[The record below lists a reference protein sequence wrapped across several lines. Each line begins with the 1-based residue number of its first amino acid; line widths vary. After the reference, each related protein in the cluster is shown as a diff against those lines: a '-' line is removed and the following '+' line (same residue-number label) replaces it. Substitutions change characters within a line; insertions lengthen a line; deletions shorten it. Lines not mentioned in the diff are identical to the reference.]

1 MFYFLVKL
9 LLEEVV
15 WNGKVVIYFDIDV
28 EDDND
33 WSVDIFI
40 FLYE

>member
-15 WNGKVVIYFDIDV
+15 WNGKVVIYFYKDV

-33 WSVDIFI
+33 LKVDIFI
-40 FLYE
+40 FSYV

>member
-1 MFYFLVKL
+1 MFYFLVKS

>member
-40 FLYE
+40 FLYV

>member
-15 WNGKVVIYFDIDV
+15 WNGKVVIYFDKDV

>member
-15 WNGKVVIYFDIDV
+15 WNGKVAIYFDKDV

>member
-15 WNGKVVIYFDIDV
+15 WNGKVVKYFYKDV

>member
-15 WNGKVVIYFDIDV
+15 WNGKVVIYFYKDV

>member
-15 WNGKVVIYFDIDV
+15 WNGKVVIYFDKDV

-40 FLYE
+40 FLNE

>member
-15 WNGKVVIYFDIDV
+15 WNGKVVIYFYKDI

-40 FLYE
+40 FSYV

>member
-1 MFYFLVKL
+1 MFYFLVKS

-15 WNGKVVIYFDIDV
+15 WNGKVVIYFDKDV

>member
-1 MFYFLVKL
+1 MFYFLVKS

-15 WNGKVVIYFDIDV
+15 WNGKVVIYFYKDV

>member
-15 WNGKVVIYFDIDV
+15 WNGKVVIYFYKDV

-40 FLYE
+40 FSYV

>member
-33 WSVDIFI
+33 WSLDIFI
-40 FLYE
+40 F

>member
-1 MFYFLVKL
+1 MFYFLVKS

-15 WNGKVVIYFDIDV
+15 WNGKVAIYFDIDV

>member
-1 MFYFLVKL
+1 MFYFLIKS

-15 WNGKVVIYFDIDV
+15 WNGKVVIYFYKDV

-40 FLYE
+40 FLYV

>member
-1 MFYFLVKL
+1 MFYFLIKL

-40 FLYE
+40 FSYV

>member
-15 WNGKVVIYFDIDV
+15 WNGKVIIYFDKDV

>member
-1 MFYFLVKL
+1 MFYFLVKS

-15 WNGKVVIYFDIDV
+15 WNGKVVIYFYKDV

-33 WSVDIFI
+33 WSVDTFI
-40 FLYE
+40 FLYV